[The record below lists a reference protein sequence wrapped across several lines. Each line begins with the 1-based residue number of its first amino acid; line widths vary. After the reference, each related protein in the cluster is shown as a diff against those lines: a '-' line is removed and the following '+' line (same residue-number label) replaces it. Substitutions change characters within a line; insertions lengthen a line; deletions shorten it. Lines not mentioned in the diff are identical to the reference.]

1 MRYPLPFPC
10 VPDRPSKILLVQAP
24 YTLQSPRLLAR
35 VSLTPMRLHAAST
48 EGDDAYPSVIYYSRR
63 APENGNGRL
72 FNSNHDEML
81 PRLISSRMKHF
92 NRGERFVF
100 FNGRQT
106 GEYPRPG
113 YPMTAAQQL
122 ALFRTANLFI
132 GPHGTAFANVLW
144 MRPARGSE
152 GCETH
157 HQRLPHVIEF
167 VCGAGSA
174 AVREGCPYVRSYYY
188 MLGGAAWV
196 NWHHVLYTP
205 RATAGV
211 VKVDFGE
218 VKNALDAILKH
229 LPPTNLPPHWSTIEG
244 VTGPPLV
251 SEAAVWLRR
260 TGGGQNE
267 SRQVD
272 EDDDIPKNITGW
284 TGWRQFMMLETLPN

>member
-1 MRYPLPFPC
+1 
-10 VPDRPSKILLVQAP
+10 
-24 YTLQSPRLLAR
+24 
-35 VSLTPMRLHAAST
+35 
-48 EGDDAYPSVIYYSRR
+48 
-63 APENGNGRL
+63 
-72 FNSNHDEML
+72 
-81 PRLISSRMKHF
+81 
-92 NRGERFVF
+92 
-100 FNGRQT
+100 
-106 GEYPRPG
+106 
-113 YPMTAAQQL
+113 MTAAQQL

-132 GPHGTAFANVLW
+132 GPHGAPVTLSHPRRAPTATLLRRLLLAGFSRALPGRGLAFPAATAPRSLRTCARLPAGTAFANVLW

-272 EDDDIPKNITGW
+272 EDDGIPKNITGW